1 MSPKLPRRTA
11 AEVRRAIEKTGFVLS
26 RQSGSH
32 QILHNPAGRRI
43 TLPVHA
49 GRTIHPK
56 ILKRILADAGLT
68 VEEFEKLVWP
78 GEFAGGVRGWVNRPT
93 DLD

>member
-11 AEVRRAIEKTGFVLS
+11 AEVRRAIEKAGFALA

-32 QILHNPAGRRI
+32 QMFRDAEGRRI
-43 TLPVHA
+43 TLPAHA

-56 ILKRILADAGLT
+56 ILKRILADAELT
-68 VEEFEKLVWP
+68 ADEFEKLV
-78 GEFAGGVRGWVNRPT
+78 
-93 DLD
+93 

>member
-11 AEVRRAIEKTGFVLS
+11 AEVRRAIEKAGLVLS

-32 QILHNPAGRRI
+32 QIFRNAAGRRI

-68 VEEFEKLVWP
+68 ADEFEKLV
-78 GEFAGGVRGWVNRPT
+78 
-93 DLD
+93 